1 MEDLHFNVDPSAG
14 KGAVVVDSPVGK
26 FVILASLAGI
36 TGVCFEPIR
45 IDNSHGDHSAAKN
58 HLDAAVLQF
67 DEYFAGKR
75 IKFQLA
81 LDIHGTKFQ
90 QAVWEATQG
99 VAFAE
104 TVTYGDIARAIGSI
118 GAARAVGSA
127 LSANPLPIIVPC
139 HRVVGAGGRLAGFS
153 CGLSL
158 KRELLEYEARQVAT
172 RQHSPYSGQ

>member
-1 MEDLHFNVDPSAG
+1 MEDLYFDVGPSAG
-14 KGAVVVDSPVGK
+14 QGSVVVDSPVGK

-36 TGVCFEPIR
+36 TGICFEPIR
-45 IDNSHGDHSAAKN
+45 IDNTHGDHSAAKD
-58 HLDAAVLQF
+58 HLDAAAFQF

-81 LDIHGTKFQ
+81 LDTHGTKFQ

-104 TVTYGDIARAIGSI
+104 TVTYGDIARSIGSI

-127 LSANPLPIIVPC
+127 LRANPLPIIVPC
-139 HRVVGAGGRLAGFS
+139 HRVVGVGGRLAGFS
-153 CGLSL
+153 LGLSL
-158 KRELLEYEARQVAT
+158 KRELLEYEARQVVSG
-172 RQHSPYSGQ
+172 QYSPYTGQ

>member
-1 MEDLHFNVDPSAG
+1 MEDLHFNVGPSAG
-14 KGAVVVDSPVGK
+14 QGSVVVDSPVGK

-45 IDNSHGDHSAAKN
+45 IDNTHGDHSAVKN
-58 HLDAAVLQF
+58 HLDAAVLQL

-81 LDIHGTKFQ
+81 LDTHGTKFQ

-99 VAFAE
+99 VVFAE
-104 TVTYGDIARAIGSI
+104 TVTYGDIARSIGSI

-158 KRELLEYEARQVAT
+158 KRELLEYEAKQKA
-172 RQHSPYSGQ
+172 SGQHLPYNG